1 MQQSR
6 LTAFKNSLFC
16 YYRNSGNLRQ
26 KLCCMRLKQIPVK
39 GESGS
44 KKIYNQSVNW
54 SPLARPAGDTGEKL
68 SGDTVKQQLLLY
80 HSSPQS
86 LTCHRPHTAILSDQ
100 VLLFLRNNR
109 FLSPTSLTVD
119 WTVPASLFWEHPT
132 RYSQILLG
140 LGLHPGTLMGNIL
153 GLCTPGLSFSTHLY
167 HSWGGEFISTCLLN
181 PVLPGSIQTP
191 SYLLQHLSVYDLSST
206 PPTRLQVAQSYR
218 EAVFLRVTVF
228 MVVWTPELST
238 HL

>member
-6 LTAFKNSLFC
+6 LTASKNSLFC

-26 KLCCMRLKQIPVK
+26 KLRCMRLKQIPVK
-39 GESGS
+39 GESGL
-44 KKIYNQSVNW
+44 KKIHNQSVNW

-86 LTCHRPHTAILSDQ
+86 LTCHGPHTAILSDQ
-100 VLLFLRNNR
+100 ALLFLRNNG
-109 FLSPTSLTVD
+109 FLSPTSLTDCWLNSSCQSFLGTPHKVFSN
-119 WTVPASLFWEHPT
+119 PAWAGAPPSYPHGEYPRVVHTWSL
-132 RYSQILLG
+132 L
-140 LGLHPGTLMGNIL
+140 
-153 GLCTPGLSFSTHLY
+153 LY

-218 EAVFLRVTVF
+218 AAVFLRVTVF